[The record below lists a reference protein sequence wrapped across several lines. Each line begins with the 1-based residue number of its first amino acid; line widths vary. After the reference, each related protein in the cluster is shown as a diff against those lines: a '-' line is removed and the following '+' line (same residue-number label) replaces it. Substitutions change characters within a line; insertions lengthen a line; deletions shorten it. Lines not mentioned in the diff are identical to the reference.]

1 LSEINASLENNGKLR
16 TGDSTHQ
23 SANWRMTMAQVS
35 RHHPEEPQW
44 MNALRT
50 SRVEMQNPAKLL
62 QFRVLSPIP
71 RARQAAPGGRVGRAV

>member
-1 LSEINASLENNGKLR
+1 
-16 TGDSTHQ
+16 
-23 SANWRMTMAQVS
+23 MAQVS